1 MSSGEFI
8 QTAIDIWGA
17 LFCLLAL
24 ISVFI
29 TRHFD
34 RSAAARLSTVLICCI
49 LMLTA
54 DTALWIFRSDTT
66 ETGYTLLSFLNFTV
80 YFLEF
85 IILGAVVNYVAYIVG
100 KRTGLDLYM
109 WKRIEYG
116 IAAAGVMAL
125 ILNVS
130 HPLIYHLDD
139 LNQYVRG
146 DFYMVPGALLMT
158 GLVLALGIV
167 LEYAGAMQPAERY
180 GMISYLLLPI
190 IAGVIQIF
198 FPDVGLGGLAVTV
211 SSMILFVAYEY
222 NYSQYYINLERRRNE
237 DRMKV
242 ISAQIRPHFIFNS
255 LALIRHLSVHE
266 PEETPR
272 AINEFSAFLRACT
285 DLIDEDKPIPAT
297 KEFDLVKHYVY
308 MQQQRFGED
317 LKVEYDLDDNDF
329 QIPAFAV
336 QTTVENAITHGIRAK
351 EVKEGSM
358 ITVRSYREGADAADG
373 SGIAADGSGLAAA
386 GSGDHIIEVID
397 NGVGFDTSL
406 LDNETEVDYSNYDGS
421 GSHSGIQ
428 STRERLRLM
437 CGGTCRIESRIGE
450 GTKVTIRIPEKRE

>member
-1 MSSGEFI
+1 MNSGEVI
-8 QTAIDIWGA
+8 QAAIDVWGVM
-17 LFCLLAL
+17 FCLLAL

-34 RSAAARLSTVLICCI
+34 RSGAARLSILLVCCI
-49 LMLTA
+49 LTLAA

-85 IILGAVVNYVAYIVG
+85 LILGAVVSYVDYIVG

-109 WKRIEYG
+109 WKRIEYCISVLG
-116 IAAAGVMAL
+116 IMIL
-125 ILNVS
+125 IMN
-130 HPLIYHLDD
+130 IYYPFIYSLDE

-146 DFYMVPGALLMT
+146 DYYLVPGFLILT
-158 GLVLALGIV
+158 GLILAVGIV
-167 LEYAGAMQPAERY
+167 LEYGNYMQKTERY
-180 GMISYLLLPI
+180 GIISYLLLPV
-190 IAGVIQIF
+190 IAGILQIF
-198 FPDVGLGGLAVTV
+198 FPKINFGGIALAIST
-211 SSMILFVAYEY
+211 MILFVAYEFS
-222 NYSQYYINLERRRNE
+222 YSQFYIDLERRRNE

-242 ISAQIRPHFIFNS
+242 ISAQIKPHFIFNS

-285 DLIDEDKPIPAT
+285 DLIDEDKPIPAA
-297 KEFDLVKHYVY
+297 KEYELVKHYVY

-317 LKVEYDLDDNDF
+317 LKVEYDLNDYDYV
-329 QIPAFAV
+329 IPAFAV
-336 QTTVENAITHGIRAK
+336 QTTVENAITHGIREK
-351 EVKEGSM
+351 EDKKGSL
-358 ITVRSYREGADAADG
+358 ITVRSYREDDG
-373 SGIAADGSGLAAA
+373 R
-386 GSGDHIIEVID
+386 GDHIVEDTD
-397 NGVGFDTSL
+397 NGVGFDASL
-406 LDNETEVDYSNYDGS
+406 IGKEPEEEYTMYDGS

-437 CGGTCRIESRIGE
+437 CGGTCHIESRIGE
-450 GTKVTIRIPEKRE
+450 GTKVTIRIPENKTRGTI